1 MNKDEL
7 KAAVTA
13 QIQRSWPEF
22 EAAHPA
28 LAQLIDQTI
37 LSDQVM
43 VSLASDTEF
52 QLAYERA
59 VSARVGAQVFTEMI
73 TRFVT
78 CSLRTLL

>member
-22 EAAHPA
+22 KAAHPA

-52 QLAYERA
+52 QQAYERA
-59 VSARVGAQVFTEMI
+59 VSARVGEQVFTEMI

-78 CSLRTLL
+78 CSLRTLP